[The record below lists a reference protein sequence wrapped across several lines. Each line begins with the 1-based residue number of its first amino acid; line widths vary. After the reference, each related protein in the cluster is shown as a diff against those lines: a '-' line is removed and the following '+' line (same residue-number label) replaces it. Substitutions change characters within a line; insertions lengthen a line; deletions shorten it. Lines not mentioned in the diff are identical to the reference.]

1 MRGRSKRRWGR
12 RSGRASSVPGVD
24 AGLEPASCA
33 VIGNGV
39 AIGQMNS
46 AAADSCAAGADV
58 FFGEAAFADAVAV
71 LVAEGAS
78 FGAGAGSEEG
88 VGGVVLRSHG
98 C

>member
-1 MRGRSKRRWGR
+1 
-12 RSGRASSVPGVD
+12 
-24 AGLEPASCA
+24 
-33 VIGNGV
+33 
-39 AIGQMNS
+39 MNS